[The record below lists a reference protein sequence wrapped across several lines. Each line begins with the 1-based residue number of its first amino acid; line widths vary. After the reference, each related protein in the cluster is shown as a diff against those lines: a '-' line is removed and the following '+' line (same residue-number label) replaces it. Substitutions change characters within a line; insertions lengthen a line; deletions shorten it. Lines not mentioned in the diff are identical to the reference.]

1 MRVTPDFAPLSV
13 EPFVVSRKAQRP
25 VVVRVLPVPAAA
37 RNPFLGA
44 RALLT
49 FTLLEPNRGP
59 SPNLLMT
66 AFRLSPAEARLASI
80 IAEGTSPEQAAEQLG
95 LARETVRNQ
104 LKAVFAK
111 TDTHRQAEL
120 IALLAKL

>member
-59 SPNLLMT
+59 SPNLLMM